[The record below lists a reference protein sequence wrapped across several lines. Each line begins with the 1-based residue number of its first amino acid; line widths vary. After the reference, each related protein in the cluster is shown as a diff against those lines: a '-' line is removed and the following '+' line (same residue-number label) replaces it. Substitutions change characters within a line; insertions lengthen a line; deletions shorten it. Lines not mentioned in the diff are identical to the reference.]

1 MKADLHFHSK
11 YSDGLYW
18 PDELV
23 KMASKIGLEMIALTD
38 HDTFEGVED
47 FLKSTNENNI
57 IGIPAIE
64 IDFVDNTFSFKSELL
79 GYFPNGNF
87 ENISNYISHFQDL
100 RRKIVEIAIQKAR
113 IIYNFPN
120 LDIIELIEN
129 KIGNSFYSSILNKIS
144 LTKPD
149 IFKYFN
155 DKNVPHSYTDYQHFK
170 NEYFRDKEFNELSA
184 KPDFSK
190 CIELIN
196 KDCGYAVLAHPAY
209 QFKKDISEI
218 FKHENEYKAKLI
230 LAKQIGLWGIEM
242 HSYESIDE
250 ADALNKIFHSFAIDC
265 GLNITY
271 GSDFHGENDRNT
283 RRLGCLNKN
292 FDGFKR

>member
-1 MKADLHFHSK
+1 MKKLNLV
-11 YSDGLYW
+11 GLGTAGKRSYF
-18 PDELV
+18 V
-23 KMASKIGLEMIALTD
+23 LE
-38 HDTFEGVED
+38 
-47 FLKSTNENNI
+47 KKNI
-57 IGIPAIE
+57 
-64 IDFVDNTFSFKSELL
+64 FS
-79 GYFPNGNF
+79 
-87 ENISNYISHFQDL
+87 
-100 RRKIVEIAIQKAR
+100 R
-113 IIYNFPN
+113 
-120 LDIIELIEN
+120 
-129 KIGNSFYSSILNKIS
+129 
-144 LTKPD
+144 
-149 IFKYFN
+149 YFN
-155 DKNVPHSYTDYQHFK
+155 EILEKLGIEERVYDKEYDSVLESIEEKNNEIEHFK